1 MKRVSLLLLVL
12 AMVFAA
18 AACGK
23 GDDGKKN
30 ESSGGNQTS
39 DNQNPGQTA
48 DDPSGA
54 SGSDK
59 VLKVTGDAMATV
71 EGTQAHDAWHA
82 VTYTVEYEFDT
93 DGRCTVNQV
102 VYTLDDPA
110 NYETVNTIL
119 SGGWEPVWSLDKD
132 TFTLAS
138 SMKDYTETTDA
149 IEYFT
154 SRYFPYTVT
163 YGDGSIK
170 RFNAPDDAEA
180 AENMKSL
187 YGFSFDQLNPI
198 FGDFT
203 YVSRTRDSAKIRRV
217 SETAVEDANSL
228 CESLLLRCKGYAD
241 DSLVYGAKGKAEDPL
256 ADAPVISAKSDKA
269 EFIYYRG
276 GREIKVS
283 IAIDTKPEDAITVSV
298 SVAK

>member
-1 MKRVSLLLLVL
+1 
-12 AMVFAA
+12 MVFAA

-23 GDDGKKN
+23 GDGGKKN

-39 DNQNPGQTA
+39 DNQNPGQTT

-119 SGGWEPVWSLDKD
+119 SGGWDPVWSLDKD
-132 TFTLAS
+132 TFTPS
-138 SMKDYTETTDA
+138 
-149 IEYFT
+149 EYRLDF
-154 SRYFPYTVT
+154 VT
-163 YGDGSIK
+163 C
-170 RFNAPDDAEA
+170 F
-180 AENMKSL
+180 
-187 YGFSFDQLNPI
+187 
-198 FGDFT
+198 
-203 YVSRTRDSAKIRRV
+203 
-217 SETAVEDANSL
+217 
-228 CESLLLRCKGYAD
+228 
-241 DSLVYGAKGKAEDPL
+241 
-256 ADAPVISAKSDKA
+256 
-269 EFIYYRG
+269 
-276 GREIKVS
+276 
-283 IAIDTKPEDAITVSV
+283 
-298 SVAK
+298 